1 MGPQE
6 APCPVHAPPPTPWDG
21 AQLGSVRLVVGFFFY
36 YYFTFN
42 ILILVSPYKSPH
54 RAAL

>member
-6 APCPVHAPPPTPWDG
+6 APCPVHAPPPRPPRDG
-21 AQLGSVRLVVGFFFY
+21 AQLGSVHLVDGFFF
-36 YYFTFN
+36 YFTFN

>member
-6 APCPVHAPPPTPWDG
+6 APCPVHAPPPPPGMEPSW
-21 AQLGSVRLVVGFFFY
+21 ALCVWLLVFF
-36 YYFTFN
+36 YFTFN